1 MAQKINNLS
10 SHPMNDKELERYKK
24 FKFNCEKFGIN
35 PKDSAAKEQLR
46 KKQLKYIFKRFAITT
61 AHVLFKLFLVAL
73 AVFATKVDNF
83 VIAVTLMLTMLV
95 LIDLYGAHRYDW
107 FPTSFDTKYVKRSKK
122 KFKNKEKE

>member
-35 PKDSAAKEQLR
+35 PKDSAAKEKLR
-46 KKQLKYIFKRFAITT
+46 KKQFKHNCKQIVIMAS
-61 AHVLFKLFLVAL
+61 HVLYKLFLVAL
-73 AVFATKVDNF
+73 AILATEVDNLAF
-83 VIAVTLMLTMLV
+83 AIALMLTMLA

>member
-46 KKQLKYIFKRFAITT
+46 KKQLKYIFKRFVITS
-61 AHVLFKLFLVAL
+61 AHVLFKLFLVVL
-73 AVFATKVDNF
+73 AVFATKVDNL
-83 VIAVTLMLTMLV
+83 VIAVTLMLTMLA

-107 FPTSFDTKYVKRSKK
+107 FPTSFDTKYVKRYKK

>member
-1 MAQKINNLS
+1 MEKKIDNLS
-10 SHPMNDKELERYKK
+10 SHPMNDKEIEKYKE

-35 PKDSAAKEQLR
+35 YKDPMAKEKLR
-46 KKQLKYIFKRFAITT
+46 KKQLKYIFKRFVITT

-73 AVFATKVDNF
+73 AVFATKVNNL
-83 VIAVTLMLTMLV
+83 VMAVTLMLTMLA

-122 KFKNKEKE
+122 NFKNKEKE

>member
-1 MAQKINNLS
+1 MVQKINNLS

-35 PKDSAAKEQLR
+35 PKDSTAKEKLR

-61 AHVLFKLFLVAL
+61 AHVLFKLFLVVL
-73 AVFATKVDNF
+73 AVFATKVDNL
-83 VIAVTLMLTMLV
+83 VMAVTLMLTMLA

-107 FPTSFDTKYVKRSKK
+107 FPSGFDTKYVKRSKK
-122 KFKNKEKE
+122 SFKEKE

>member
-46 KKQLKYIFKRFAITT
+46 KKQLKYIFKRFVITS
-61 AHVLFKLFLVAL
+61 AHVLFKLFLVVL
-73 AVFATKVDNF
+73 AVFATKVDNL
-83 VIAVTLMLTMLV
+83 VIAVTLMLTMLA

-122 KFKNKEKE
+122 KI

>member
-46 KKQLKYIFKRFAITT
+46 KKQLKYIFKRFVITS
-61 AHVLFKLFLVAL
+61 AHVLFKLFLVVL
-73 AVFATKVDNF
+73 AVFATKVDNLVMA
-83 VIAVTLMLTMLV
+83 VILMLTMLV

-107 FPTSFDTKYVKRSKK
+107 FPTSFDTKYVKRSEKRFKK
-122 KFKNKEKE
+122 KEKE